1 MLDTPGVL
9 WPKFEDET
17 VALNLAYTGSI
28 KDEVLETIEVAF
40 KLLIYLYNNYKAN
53 LLERYKITESELD
66 QIDSEDENEKL
77 YNLMKLIGRKEGQL
91 YLAER

>member
-1 MLDTPGVL
+1 M
-9 WPKFEDET
+9 
-17 VALNLAYTGSI
+17 
-28 KDEVLETIEVAF
+28 LETIEVAF

-77 YNLMKLIGRKEGQL
+77 YNLMKLIGRKRGAVVSGGEIDDEKTAKIILNDFRNGKL
-91 YLAER
+91 GRITLEKVNEK